1 MKNTIL
7 IVDDHV
13 LFREGLRN
21 IVSHWD
27 DFEVV
32 GEARNG
38 QEAVNKTRELLPDI
52 ILMDIAMPVMD
63 GLEATQVIGRE
74 TPASKVVMLTMSEEE
89 ENLFRAI
96 QNGARGYVLKDTPS
110 TGLHKKL
117 SGVLRGEAALSGA
130 MATKIL
136 NEFGKIKNEPE
147 LPKAAGIEPLTDRER
162 QVLELVV
169 QGLSNP
175 EIGERLFLSENT
187 IKKYLHNILEK
198 LHLNNRVEAAIYA
211 VREGIVKE

>member
-1 MKNTIL
+1 MKSTLL
-7 IVDDHV
+7 IADDHV
-13 LFREGLRN
+13 LFREGMAN
-21 IVSHWD
+21 IISRWD
-27 DFEVV
+27 DFEIV

-38 QEAVNKTRELLPDI
+38 QEAVEMARELLPDI
-52 ILMDIAMPVMD
+52 ILMDIAMPVLD
-63 GLEATQVIGRE
+63 GLQAARQIVRELPGTQ
-74 TPASKVVMLTMSEEE
+74 VVMLTMSADE

-96 QNGARGYVLKDTPS
+96 QSGARGYVLKDTPS

-117 SGVLRGEAALSGA
+117 SGVVRGEAALSGA

-136 NEFGKIKNEPE
+136 NEFAKPKVE
-147 LPKAAGIEPLTDRER
+147 LGASETACLETLTDREH

-175 EIGERLFLSENT
+175 EIADKLCLSENT

-211 VREGIVKE
+211 VKEGLVR